1 MAKCIKKPI
10 LINTYFRKISDLNA
24 LTVISIPIDKII
36 VNDEQM
42 RSN

>member
-1 MAKCIKKPI
+1 MPI
-10 LINTYFRKISDLNA
+10 LINAYFRKISDLNA
-24 LTVISIPIDKII
+24 LIVLSIPIDKII